1 MKPIRIPLFPLNVV
15 LFPGSRLPL
24 HIFEHRYRV
33 MVRRCLGEELEFG
46 IILATDKGVATVGC
60 TAAITQRLKEYPDGR
75 LEILTEGRSA
85 FRVIELLEE
94 REYREAI
101 VEYLAEDI
109 TPVSKTELQQ
119 KESALLAVFQEC
131 HSLLYEQPWVTTSN
145 EKNEKIGEL
154 SYRMAARLP
163 LNLEDRQTILEMRA
177 ETERQEFLIR
187 WITELIPR
195 LSEQQRAR
203 HHIASNGHGHGMN

>member
-46 IILATDKGVATVGC
+46 IILATENGVATVGC

-75 LEILTEGRSA
+75 LEILTEGRSV
-85 FRVIELLEE
+85 FRVVELLEE
-94 REYREAI
+94 REYREAV

-109 TPVSKTELQQ
+109 TPVSKNEQQ
-119 KESALLAVFQEC
+119 AKESALLGVFQEC
-131 HSLLYEQPWVTTSN
+131 HALLYEQPWVTTA
-145 EKNEKIGEL
+145 NEKIGDL
-154 SYRMAARLP
+154 SYRMVSRLP
-163 LNLEDRQTILEMRA
+163 LSLEDRQALLEMRS
-177 ETERQEFLIR
+177 EPERQDFLIH
-187 WITELIPR
+187 WMNDLLPR
-195 LSEQQRAR
+195 LTQQQRAR
-203 HHIASNGHGHGMN
+203 HTIATNGHGHGFN

>member
-15 LFPGSRLPL
+15 LFPGSTLPL

-33 MVRRCLGEELEFG
+33 MVRRCLSEGIEFG

-60 TAAITQRLKEYPDGR
+60 TAAITQRLKEHPDGR
-75 LEILTEGRSA
+75 VEILTEGRSV
-85 FRVIELLEE
+85 FRIVELLEE

-109 TPVSKTELQQ
+109 TPVSKSELQH
-119 KESALLAVFQEC
+119 KESTLLSVFQEC
-131 HSLLYEQPWVTTSN
+131 HSLLYDQPWVTSSK
-145 EKNEKIGEL
+145 EKPGDT

-163 LNLEDRQTILEMRA
+163 LNLEERQTMLEFRG
-177 ETERQEFLIR
+177 EPERQDFLIE
-187 WITELIPR
+187 WMTAFVPR
-195 LSEQQRAR
+195 LTQQHRAR
-203 HHIASNGHGHGMN
+203 RSVSANGHGMN

>member
-15 LFPGSRLPL
+15 LFPGTRLPL

-46 IILATDKGVATVGC
+46 IILATESGVATVGC

-75 LEILTEGRSA
+75 LEILTEGRSV
-85 FRVIELLEE
+85 FRVVELLEE
-94 REYREAI
+94 REYREAV

-109 TPVSKTELQQ
+109 TPVSKSELQA
-119 KESALLAVFQEC
+119 KESALLGVFQEC
-131 HSLLYEQPWVTTSN
+131 HSLLYDQPWVTTA
-145 EKNEKIGEL
+145 NEKIGDL

-163 LNLEDRQTILEMRA
+163 LNLEDRQNLLEMRS
-177 ETERQEFLIR
+177 EPERQDFLIR
-187 WITELIPR
+187 WMTELVPR
-195 LSEQQRAR
+195 LTQQQRAR
-203 HHIASNGHGHGMN
+203 HSIASNGHGHGFN